1 MSRRRRSSHPTSS
14 LVNGGNYYESFVKR
28 DRALKIIKE
37 MSEFLRILDLQET
50 DILKT
55 MIVRFAIESVEA
67 SQGAL
72 IIYDKEKNRLS
83 YQDMYVYENN
93 RIMLESFGEVV
104 KEYHV
109 LPGEGV
115 VGDAFVKE
123 TPLLIPNLR
132 STSYLQPVI
141 GEVLRREIK
150 SVMVVP
156 LKVDGEVIALLEVT
170 NTTDKREF
178 NGEDMEV
185 VMIIANFASTI
196 LENARHY
203 SLAIHDKLTGLYNT
217 HYFQKEMDEEIERS
231 LRYDRYFSFVIFD
244 IDDFKKINDTYGH
257 SYGDKA
263 LKELASCIQRTVR
276 RDVDI
281 AARYGGDEFVLL
293 LTNTKGEEAL
303 KVCERLLKLV
313 RSITIPVEDGRT
325 FGFTL
330 SMGVAEFPKDGKE
343 AYYIFNA
350 ADDALYCSKAAGK
363 NQVVLYRG
371 QDKNRLE

>member
-1 MSRRRRSSHPTSS
+1 MRRRNTSS
-14 LVNGGNYYESFVKR
+14 TTHSGVSAAVDYYESFVKR

-50 DILKT
+50 EILKT

-72 IIYDKEKNRLS
+72 VVYDKDKNVLN

-104 KEYHV
+104 KEYKL

-123 TPLLIPNLR
+123 TPVLVPNLR
-132 STSYLQPVI
+132 QTSYPQPAI

-150 SVMVVP
+150 SEIVVP
-156 LKVDGEVIALLEVT
+156 LKVDGVVEALLEIT
-170 NTTDKREF
+170 NTVDKREF
-178 NGEDMEV
+178 NSEDMEV

-231 LRYDRYFSFVIFD
+231 LRYGRYFSFVIFD

-293 LTNTKGEEAL
+293 LTNTRGEEAL

-313 RSITIPVEDGRT
+313 RTLVISTEDGRS

-330 SMGVAEFPKDGKE
+330 SMGVSEFPTHGEE

-350 ADDALYCSKAAGK
+350 ADDALYQSKAAGK
-363 NQVVLYRG
+363 NRVTLYRG
-371 QDKNRLE
+371 PEK

>member
-1 MSRRRRSSHPTSS
+1 VSRRREISFSAHAA
-14 LVNGGNYYESFVKR
+14 LHVDYYESFVKR

-72 IIYDKEKNRLS
+72 IVYNQEKNILN

-93 RIMLESFGEVV
+93 RIILESFGDVIKDYQVV
-104 KEYHV
+104 
-109 LPGEGV
+109 PGEGV

-123 TPLLIPNLR
+123 TSVLVPDIR
-132 STSYLQPVI
+132 STNYSQPVI
-141 GEVLRREIK
+141 GEVLKREIK
-150 SVMVVP
+150 SVIVVP
-156 LKVDGEVIALLEVT
+156 LKVDGDVVALLEIT
-170 NTTDKREF
+170 NTLDKREF
-178 NGEDMEV
+178 NSEDMEV

-196 LENARHY
+196 LENAKHY
-203 SLAIHDKLTGLYNT
+203 MLAIHDRLTGLYNT
-217 HYFQKEMDEEIERS
+217 HYFQKEMDEEIDRS
-231 LRYDRYFSFVIFD
+231 LRYNRYFSFVIFD

-257 SYGDKA
+257 SYGDRA
-263 LKELASCIQRTVR
+263 LKELAQCIQRTVR
-276 RDVDI
+276 KDVDI

-293 LTNTKGEEAL
+293 LTNTRGEEAI

-313 RSITIPVEDGRT
+313 RTITITTDDGRK

-330 SMGVAEFPKDGKE
+330 SMGVSEFPTDGKE

-350 ADDALYCSKAAGK
+350 ADEALYQSKAAGK
-363 NQVVLYRG
+363 NRVTLYRG
-371 QDKNRLE
+371 HSSEK

>member
-1 MSRRRRSSHPTSS
+1 MKRREIHPQGS
-14 LVNGGNYYESFVKR
+14 LSEHVTVDYYESFIKR

-50 DILKT
+50 EILKT

-72 IIYDKEKNRLS
+72 ITYDKNKNVLN

-93 RIMLESFGEVV
+93 RIMLESYGDVV
-104 KEYHV
+104 KEYQV
-109 LPGEGV
+109 LPGQGV

-123 TPLLIPNLR
+123 TPILVPNLR
-132 STSYLQPVI
+132 QTQYPLPVI
-141 GEVLRREIK
+141 GEILRKEIK

-156 LKVDGEVIALLEVT
+156 LKVDGEVVALLEVT
-170 NTTDKREF
+170 NTTDKKEF
-178 NGEDMEV
+178 NSEDMEV

-196 LENARHY
+196 LENAQHY
-203 SLAIHDKLTGLYNT
+203 RLAIHDKLTGLYNT

-231 LRYDRYFSFVIFD
+231 LRYGRFFSFVIFD
-244 IDDFKKINDTYGH
+244 IDDFKKINDGYGH

-263 LKELASCIQRTVR
+263 LKELASCIQRTIR

-293 LTNTKGEEAL
+293 LTNTRGEEAL
-303 KVCERLLKLV
+303 KVCDRLLKLV
-313 RSITIPVEDGRT
+313 RTVTIPTEDGRS

-330 SMGVAEFPKDGKE
+330 SMGISEFPTHGEE

-350 ADDALYCSKAAGK
+350 ADEALYRSKALGK
-363 NQVVLYRG
+363 NRVTLYQPSPG
-371 QDKNRLE
+371 EEA